1 MKKIKRHLYKKRRHE
16 HGYMIRTDGRRCFM
30 RKTEDESIADIKK
43 RYINTSNL
51 EKIGDLRKFKMRHK
65 E

>member
-1 MKKIKRHLYKKRRHE
+1 
-16 HGYMIRTDGRRCFM
+16 MIRTDGRRCLM
-30 RKTEDESIADIKK
+30 RKTEDESIEDIKK

>member
-1 MKKIKRHLYKKRRHE
+1 
-16 HGYMIRTDGRRCFM
+16 MIRTDGRRCFM
-30 RKTEDESIADIKK
+30 RKTEDESIEDIKK

>member
-1 MKKIKRHLYKKRRHE
+1 
-16 HGYMIRTDGRRCFM
+16 M
-30 RKTEDESIADIKK
+30 RKTEDESIEDIKK